1 MSDVSVGQHN
11 GEADF
16 TMLPIID
23 LDPNDYSCI
32 YSALVFIVNQ
42 TKQLNIRT
50 PCLIFDLP

>member
-1 MSDVSVGQHN
+1 MSDVSVGQHD

-32 YSALVFIVNQ
+32 CSTLVFIVNQ

-50 PCLIFDLP
+50 PWLTFDLP